1 MDPIQENTQSLIIQT
16 LEQKTDS
23 LISKLEDRFLTLAN
37 KLMNDRPKPKSDLAE
52 ALSKA
57 QGQFRTPTLNRTAKI
72 KNAQG
77 TLLYETHYA
86 DLQECIDCIKKPLSD
101 NGLSFVQTI
110 EFIAAPK
117 EMWVL
122 KLVLRHASGE
132 IMNSIL
138 PLNVAATPQQ
148 LGGSL
153 TYFKRYQLSAFFG
166 LAADFDDDGN
176 AAEGKGNKVEGSEK
190 KPPTPPPD
198 KPKGAQGLYKDGKQ
212 VDTSKGHATAPPVP
226 KDRVTQAQLNLL
238 NAKGNSKGWKHEQI
252 TEYANAMCGV
262 GTTKDLGRREFDII
276 LKVIEA
282 STFQN
287 AMKEL
292 K

>member
-1 MDPIQENTQSLIIQT
+1 MDTSENPAPFITNHPV
-16 LEQKTDS
+16 
-23 LISKLEDRFLTLAN
+23 SK
-37 KLMNDRPKPKSDLAE
+37 LAE
-52 ALSKA
+52 AFAKA

-101 NGLSFVQTI
+101 NGLSFVQAV
-110 EFIAAPK
+110 EFVVHPK

-122 KLVLRHASGE
+122 KLILRHGSGE
-132 IMNSIL
+132 LMHSIL

-176 AAEGKGNKVEGSEK
+176 AAEGKGNKVEGSPK
-190 KPPTPPPD
+190 DPKPPTPPPAQ
-198 KPKGAQGLYKDGKQ
+198 PKEPVMEDVKSAQGLFKGGKP
-212 VDTSKGHATAPPVP
+212 VDTSKGHGNVTTLP
-226 KDRVTQAQLNLL
+226 KAGAVTGPQLNQL
-238 NAKGNSKGWKHEQI
+238 NAIANSRKWTHDQVKA
-252 TEYANAMCGV
+252 YAKAMCNV
-262 GTTKDLGRREFDII
+262 ESTKDLGRREYDII
-276 LKVIEA
+276 IKVIEA
-282 STFQN
+282 STFET